1 MLTSTLGF
9 PIIDPDSTHMKAF
22 LGFLTV
28 IKKDIAGMAGVSI
41 FCFFLLLALSAPYIA
56 PYDPGEMQFDDNGRL
71 ERLSPPSSK
80 HLFGTTLMG
89 RDIFSQ
95 VVMGSRVAIF
105 VGVISAICVVFIGT
119 NIGLIAGYYGGK
131 TDSIIMRIVD
141 IIYGIPFLPFAL
153 ILVAIMGPGILN
165 IIIAIVLITWRNT
178 ARIIRSQV
186 LSIKQR
192 MFIEAARISGA
203 SDLRIIYKYIAPNAL
218 PLSLVYVALSMGYG
232 IMTEAS
238 LSFLGYGDPTLPSW
252 GKILFEC
259 YSSQAM
265 FIAWWWMIPPG
276 MAILLL
282 VLSGFLIGRSY
293 EEIANPRLRE
303 R

>member
-1 MLTSTLGF
+1 
-9 PIIDPDSTHMKAF
+9 
-22 LGFLTV
+22 
-28 IKKDIAGMAGVSI
+28 MAGIII
-41 FCFFLLLALSAPYIA
+41 FAFFLVLAVAAPYIA
-56 PYDPGEMQFDDNGRL
+56 PFDPVDMQFDDNGRL
-71 ERLSPPSSK
+71 ERLSPPSGK
-80 HLFGTTLMG
+80 YLFGTTSMG

-95 VVMGSRVAIF
+95 VVMGSRVAIL
-105 VGVISAICVVFIGT
+105 VGVISAVCVVFIGT
-119 NIGLIAGYYGGK
+119 NIGLIAGYYGGRV
-131 TDSIIMRIVD
+131 DNIIMRIVD

-153 ILVAIMGPGILN
+153 ILVAVMGPGIIN

-186 LSIKQR
+186 LTVKQR
-192 MFIEAARISGA
+192 MFVEAARISGA
-203 SDLRIIYKYIAPNAL
+203 SDFRIMYKYIAPNVM

-265 FIAWWWMIPPG
+265 FLAWWWMIPPG
-276 MAILLL
+276 LAILLL

-293 EEIANPRLRE
+293 EEIANPRLKE

>member
-1 MLTSTLGF
+1 MNAVSEF
-9 PIIDPDSTHMKAF
+9 FS
-22 LGFLTV
+22 V
-28 IKKDIAGMAGVSI
+28 IRKDKVGMIGMILFS
-41 FCFFLLLALSAPYIA
+41 FFLIIALAAPYIA
-56 PYDPGEMQFDDNGRL
+56 PFDPVEMQFNELGKL
-71 ERLSPPSSK
+71 ERLTPPNSTY
-80 HLFGTTLMG
+80 LFGTTSMG

-95 VVMGSRVAIF
+95 VVMGSRVAIL
-105 VGVISAICVVFIGT
+105 VGVISAVCVVFIGT

-131 TDSIIMRIVD
+131 VDNAIMRIVD

-153 ILVAIMGPGILN
+153 ILVAVMGPGIIN

-192 MFIEAARISGA
+192 MFVEAARISGA
-203 SDLRIIYKYIAPNAL
+203 SNFRIMYKYIAPNVM

-276 MAILLL
+276 LAILLL
-282 VLSGFLIGRSY
+282 VLSGFLVGRSY
-293 EEIANPRLRE
+293 EEIANPRLKE